1 MSFTY
6 RGLKATLDRHI
17 VTGEEVDRQIER
29 LRQQNPRIAHV
40 DNRPTENGDE
50 VVLDYA
56 GFCDGVQFP
65 GGTAEKQTLVL
76 GSGTFIP
83 GFEEQLLDKVPGEEV
98 VVKVMFPS
106 QYHSADLAG
115 KAAEFRCKIHE
126 IRVKTQYELDDTFA
140 KEIGGCETF
149 AEMREKLSQSQQAYT
164 DERGEMDLQD
174 RLLRQAAATLE
185 FNPSEKQIEAEVGE
199 QIQNLQ
205 AQLAQQGL
213 TLEMYCQ
220 FMNTTEEKLRED
232 ARGNAEASVRIQAAI
247 EQVVYNEN
255 LEATKEEIGQA
266 MAIIA
271 RQNNMTLEQL
281 KPYVDAEF
289 EAAVVRSVLTSK
301 VMKLIRDTA
310 EIEETVSEK

>member
-17 VTGEEVDRQIER
+17 VTGEEIDRQIER

-40 DNRPTENGDE
+40 DNRPTESGDE

-56 GFCDGVQFP
+56 GFCGGVQFP

-98 VVKVMFPS
+98 VVKVMFPT

-140 KEIGGCETF
+140 KEVGGCETF
-149 AEMREKLSQSQQAYT
+149 AEMREKLGQSLQAYT

-185 FNPSEKQIEAEVGE
+185 FKPSEKQIEAEVGE
-199 QIQNLQ
+199 QIQNLT

-255 LEATKEEIGQA
+255 MEATKEEIGQA
-266 MAIIA
+266 MVIIA

>member
-1 MSFTY
+1 MEFTY

-17 VTGEEVDRQIER
+17 VTGEEIDRQIQR
-29 LRQQNPRIAHV
+29 LQQQTPRIAHI

-76 GSGTFIP
+76 GSGSFIP

-98 VVKVMFPS
+98 VVKVMFPT
-106 QYHSADLAG
+106 QYHAEELAG

-126 IRVKTQYELDDTFA
+126 IRVKTMYELDDVFA
-140 KEIGGCETF
+140 KEVGGCETF
-149 AEMREKLSQSQQAYT
+149 EEMRTKMGESLQAYS

-174 RLLRQAAATLE
+174 RLIRQAADTMDFTPTE
-185 FNPSEKQIEAEVGE
+185 DQIAAEVNE
-199 QIQNLQ
+199 QIQNLS

-213 TLEMYCQ
+213 NLEMYCQ
-220 FMNTTEEKLRED
+220 FMSTTEAQLREE
-232 ARGNAEASVRIQAAI
+232 ARANAIASVRIQAAI
-247 EQVVYNEN
+247 EQIVYTEN
-255 LEATKEEIGQA
+255 LEASKEEIGEA
-266 MAIIA
+266 LAVIA
-271 RQNNMTLEQL
+271 RQNRMTMEQL
-281 KPYVDAEF
+281 KPFVDAEF

-301 VMKLIRDTA
+301 AMRLVRDSA
-310 EIEETVSEK
+310 EITEIVG